1 VSPFRAIVNP
11 YVASRSSS
19 AKAVI
24 LIHSSGIM
32 QEAANARSRCFIP

>member
-19 AKAVI
+19 AKATNLVF
-24 LIHSSGIM
+24 
-32 QEAANARSRCFIP
+32 ECRSIS